1 MDEGAAD
8 SSGSSAGRRR
18 LMSAWRIVRAALIAY
33 LLVALLAML
42 FEESLILF
50 PSPYPN
56 GDWQPA
62 GLGQEEVYFQAA
74 DGTRLHGWYVPHDH
88 PRAVVLFCHGNAG
101 NVTHRADSL
110 RALHNGV
117 GVAVFVFDYRGY
129 GRSAGRPSE
138 EGIIADARAAR
149 AWLAQR
155 AAVSEQEIVVLG
167 ESLGG
172 AVAVHLAAED
182 GAGALVLE
190 STFTSVADMGAE
202 LYPWLP
208 VRYLIRTR
216 LDSLSKIAKYH
227 GPVLISHGDCDTI
240 VPFAHGQ
247 RLFKAAN
254 EPKEFAAMT
263 GCDHNDPRTPE
274 YYRSLAEFLDRHR
287 K

>member
-1 MDEGAAD
+1 MDERAA
-8 SSGSSAGRRR
+8 GSSEPSTGRRR
-18 LMSAWRIVRAALIAY
+18 LMSAWRFVRAALIAY

-42 FEESLILF
+42 FEESLIYF

-62 GLGQEEVYFQAA
+62 GLGQEEVHFQAA
-74 DGTRLHGWYVPHDH
+74 EGTRLHGWYVPHDH

-110 RALHNGV
+110 QALHHGA

-155 AAVSEQEIVVLG
+155 AAVPEQEIVVLG

-172 AVAVHLAAED
+172 AVAVHLA
-182 GAGALVLE
+182 
-190 STFTSVADMGAE
+190 
-202 LYPWLP
+202 
-208 VRYLIRTR
+208 
-216 LDSLSKIAKYH
+216 
-227 GPVLISHGDCDTI
+227 
-240 VPFAHGQ
+240 
-247 RLFKAAN
+247 
-254 EPKEFAAMT
+254 
-263 GCDHNDPRTPE
+263 
-274 YYRSLAEFLDRHR
+274 
-287 K
+287 